1 MRYINLSIIAL
12 LIFLLFA
19 TKLNAQQLSNIKVYG
34 LDQGLTSRNVIT
46 TFEANDGFLWLG
58 TQSGLCRFDGESFV
72 PFKLLDA
79 QSELAY
85 LTINSIVEKGQY
97 LWIATDEG
105 LFTLNTQTYLVKK
118 IILPGLKNSAIKINV
133 LKLLSQHRIAIGS
146 NQSLC
151 WIVNNENEIFPIKNP
166 YDQSNN
172 FQPVLS
178 IVEDASQNIWVTTS
192 FDELYAFNLK
202 QKSINYYQKFK
213 QNLDKLYFNNTYGLV
228 VLTEKTFASV
238 DTIHRKLML
247 DLPSFFNNAIDLF
260 FEKNNDLWLLK
271 RNLDIVHHSSQK
283 DLTFQGVFDKMNEEN
298 IRINS
303 VHQSKCHFWIATNNG
318 LVKASFNQFTIQQFF
333 SHSLIRNKQ
342 FNSSVRGMTEDEQKN
357 LYFASYMG
365 LYKLAFPYVKHKPEP
380 LLVDSVSNYIPYALA
395 YEKGKIWIGSEGG
408 LLGSFNLK
416 DKKLKVYNA
425 ATNVRS
431 NRFVISLFNETNHLL
446 LGTYGGLYIFN
457 KKKETILPLE
467 LNFKGKNYNDATI
480 YQIVKLKNQYWL
492 ASNKGLFKCDEKFN
506 IKAVFSFKNQSISSF
521 IVDSVNNCFWVGTL
535 GEGFYQFKEN
545 AIYKNYNFQDGLA
558 DNRIVS
564 LTLHANKLF
573 IATYFGLSCFD
584 VSTNTFTNF
593 HTDQGLTHNEFNN
606 GATYLTSDKK
616 LFMGGINGY
625 NLIDFNLNDQVKH
638 HLKAPFIASFYTLN
652 GNVENRIYTDFSE
665 LTKKIPSNN
674 RVIEIEFGLTDFNQP
689 EKNIYAYKLDGVD
702 KDWVF
707 IGNRNYLRLIN
718 LTAGKYTLHLKAAGS
733 NGNWVEMKT
742 PISFEITPIF
752 YQTKWFFVLVSLL
765 IISLIALYSYLKIN
779 KIKTVHFLRMQIS
792 TDLHDEVGG
801 VLTAVGMQAEL
812 LLNSD
817 LTNKAEQ
824 LKKIS
829 LLSRE
834 AVATMRDVIWSI
846 DAQQERFV
854 DLLDRMKEFVN
865 VIFDDTNI
873 QVTFEHQIDT
883 NYEFIDLITKQNTY
897 LIFKEAM
904 NNIVKHANVR
914 KVSISLLVK
923 NKTMK
928 LMIQSDGTTVYQ
940 VKEGMGLRNMKV
952 RSIKMN
958 ADLRIDEFYNI
969 LLIKRI

>member
-1 MRYINLSIIAL
+1 MKYINVFLSV
-12 LIFLLFA
+12 FLVFILY
-19 TKLNAQQLSNIKVYG
+19 TIQLNAQQLSNIKVYG
-34 LDQGLTSRNVIT
+34 LDQGLTSRNVNT

-58 TQSGLCRFDGESFV
+58 TQSGLSRFDGESFV
-72 PFKLLDA
+72 PFKLFDA

-85 LTINSIVEKGQY
+85 LSINSIVEIGQS

-105 LFTLNTQTYLVKK
+105 LFTLNIQTYQVKK
-118 IILPGLKNSAIKINV
+118 ISLPGINNSAIKINV
-133 LKLLSQHRIAIGS
+133 LKLLSRDRIAVGS

-151 WIVNNENEIFPIKNP
+151 WIVNKENEIITIKNP
-166 YDQSNN
+166 FNQSNN

-178 IVEDASQNIWVTTS
+178 IVEDANQNIWFTTS
-192 FDELYAFNLK
+192 FDELYAFSLK
-202 QKSINYYQKFK
+202 KNAINYYQKFK
-213 QNLDKLYFNNTYGLV
+213 QNLDKLYFNNTYGLL

-238 DTIHRKLML
+238 DTLRRKLQPN
-247 DLPSFFNNAIDLF
+247 LPSFYNDAIDLF

-271 RNLDIVHHSSQK
+271 RNLDFVHHSSQK

-303 VHQSKCHFWIATNNG
+303 VHQSRNHFWIATNNG
-318 LVKASFNQFTIQQFF
+318 LVKASYNQFKIQQFF

-342 FNSSVRGMTEDEQKN
+342 FNSSVRGMTEDENKN

-365 LYKLAFPYVKHKPEP
+365 LYKLAYPYDRHRPEP

-395 YEKGKIWIGSEGG
+395 YEKGKLWIGSEGG
-408 LLGSFNLK
+408 LLGSFDIKN
-416 DKKLKVYNA
+416 KKLKIYNA
-425 ATNVRS
+425 AANVRS
-431 NRFVISLFNETNHLL
+431 NRFVISLYNESNRLL
-446 LGTYGGLYIFN
+446 LGTYGGLYVFN
-457 KKKETILPLE
+457 KKNETILPFE

-480 YQIVKLKNQYWL
+480 FQIVKLKSQYWL
-492 ASNKGLFKCDEKFN
+492 ASNKGLFKCDANMN
-506 IKAVFSFKNQSISSF
+506 IEAVFSFKNQSISSF
-521 IVDSVNNCFWVGTL
+521 IIDSVNNCFWVGTL

-545 AIYKNYNFQDGLA
+545 AIYKNYNYQDGLA

-584 VSTNTFTNF
+584 ISINTFTNF

-606 GATYLTSDKK
+606 GATYLTADKK

-625 NLIDFNLNDQVKH
+625 NLIDFNLNNQIKH

-652 GNVENRIYTDFSE
+652 GNVENRIYSDFSQ
-665 LTKKIPSNN
+665 LVKKIPSDN

-718 LTAGKYTLHLKAAGS
+718 LAAGKYTLHVKAAGS
-733 NGNWVEMKT
+733 NGNWVEMKS

-817 LTNKAEQ
+817 LTNKAAQ

-846 DAQQERFV
+846 DAKQERYI
-854 DLLDRMKEFVN
+854 DLLDRMKDFVN

-873 QVTFEHQIDT
+873 DVTFEHQIAS
-883 NYEFIDLITKQNTY
+883 NYNYIDLITKQNTY

-904 NNIVKHANVR
+904 NNIVKHANVQ
-914 KVSISLLVK
+914 KVSISLSVK
-923 NKTMK
+923 DKTMT
-928 LMIQSDGTTVYQ
+928 LMIQSDGSTVYQ
-940 VKEGMGLRNMKV
+940 VKEGMGLRNMKA

-958 ADLRIDEFYNI
+958 ADLRIDDFYNI